1 VVCETNPD
9 SCDDGLVFDIEPVPD
24 RVAIIVLDQGLRDL
38 LVAQVGIIFDK
49 DPKHDEAELGT
60 G

>member
-1 VVCETNPD
+1 VVCDTNPD
-9 SCDDGLVFDIEPVPD
+9 NCDDGLVFDIELVPD
-24 RVAIIVLDQGLRDL
+24 RVAITVLDQGLGDL
-38 LVAQVGIIFDK
+38 LVARAGIVFDE